1 MIGTNYELLTEE
13 DLEEIGIEIWST
25 EYLKEI
31 ANEINLIVE
40 KREKDEIFNR
50 IIAEMNNYIK
60 EVGDEICMEIC
71 YDYYGYSC
79 CATWSTLIKALKE
92 YRNGEITKI

>member
-31 ANEINLIVE
+31 ANEINLIIE
-40 KREKDEIFNR
+40 QREKDEIFNR

-60 EVGDEICMEIC
+60 EVGNEICMEIC
-71 YDYYGYSC
+71 NNYGDSC
-79 CATWSTLIKALKE
+79 CATWSILIQALEE
-92 YRNGEITKI
+92 YRKGDRKI